1 MLGGNVMNFRYMLI
15 KLIAGFIMLIVY
27 LKVSGRSQLA
37 PLTASDQVG
46 NMVIGALVSTA
57 IISPDVSILEAII
70 LVFMWA
76 GLQILVRFIKFRSS
90 DAAEFFDGSPI
101 LLIENGVLQK
111 DGFLKAQI
119 SILDF
124 ETHIH
129 EKGVKSISE
138 VKNAWLETS
147 GVISLDKKGEKT
159 QSNVIIYDGNIF
171 DDTLEELEIDKE
183 KLIDIL
189 KSKGYDYDKI
199 LCAELYN
206 KVLIVYS
213 EKGQDVI
220 DIKEYF
226 NI

>member
-1 MLGGNVMNFRYMLI
+1 M
-15 KLIAGFIMLIVY
+15 
-27 LKVSGRSQLA
+27 
-37 PLTASDQVG
+37 
-46 NMVIGALVSTA
+46 
-57 IISPDVSILEAII
+57 
-70 LVFMWA
+70 
-76 GLQILVRFIKFRSS
+76 
-90 DAAEFFDGSPI
+90 
-101 LLIENGVLQK
+101 
-111 DGFLKAQI
+111 
-119 SILDF
+119 DF

-189 KSKGYDYDKI
+189 KFKGYDYDKI